1 MYLSE
6 DYYNDL
12 LVRMAHHSSA
22 IENNTISLPES
33 VSILLYDTVPAKKS
47 LREVFEV
54 LNHKKAF
61 EILLDQVKQTEDYIS
76 IVCELHAKL
85 LDRLHH
91 ERGSFKKAENAILGA
106 NFQPTLPSQVHVTMR
121 QWQENIAYRE
131 SAASSEQ
138 AIIDIAASS
147 HLQFERIHSFSDGN
161 GRVGRMFIIFL
172 LLKYDLPPMVIEKS
186 DKERYIFLLANQDEE
201 GLAALFSEK
210 ITMEKDRQKRFANKG

>member
-1 MYLSE
+1 MHLSE

-47 LREVFEV
+47 LREVFEI
-54 LNHKKAF
+54 LNHRKAF
-61 EILLDQVKQTEDYIS
+61 EILLDHVKQTEDYVS

-106 NFQPTLPSQVHVTMR
+106 DFQPTPPSQVYLAMR
-121 QWQENIAYRE
+121 QWHDNIVYRE
-131 SAASSEQ
+131 NNASSAQE
-138 AIIDIAASS
+138 IIDIAASS
-147 HLQFERIHSFSDGN
+147 HLQFERIHPFADGN

-172 LLKYDLPPMVIEKS
+172 LLKYDLPPIVIEKS

-201 GLAALFSEK
+201 GLASLFSEK
-210 ITMEKDRQKRFANKG
+210 ITIEKDKQKKFANKE